1 MLLDPLAAV
10 HPANWKKEGKL
21 VGKEVGAGGEL
32 GYESA
37 LKENSRQFG

>member
-1 MLLDPLAAV
+1 MTHWLPFTQLIG
-10 HPANWKKEGKL
+10 KKEGKL
-21 VGKEVGAGGEL
+21 VGKEIGAGGEL